1 MKTFILSLALF
12 ATEGLCAGGGGSA
25 SSVLTKVLD
34 YSDPLVAPARINET
48 FALLNDSNPLDMT
61 VWIKNNDADRSKHEI
76 YGKLS
81 LTRIKPTKDEN
92 ISVGFYFGKNTK
104 NVDKSYSKPTKFE
117 GSFAT
122 VGFKAAD
129 PSKSTFT
136 STMI

>member
-1 MKTFILSLALF
+1 MKTFVLSLALF

-34 YSDPLVAPARINET
+34 YSDPLIAPARINET
-48 FALLNDSNPLDMT
+48 FALINNTLDMT

-104 NVDKSYSKPTKFE
+104 NFEKSYTKPTKFE

>member
-1 MKTFILSLALF
+1 
-12 ATEGLCAGGGGSA
+12 LCAGGGGSA

-34 YSDPLVAPARINET
+34 YSDPQVSPARINET
-48 FALLNDSNPLDMT
+48 FTLFNDSNSVLDMT
-61 VWIKNNDADRSKHEI
+61 VWIKNNDADRSKQEI
-76 YGKLS
+76 YGKLIY
-81 LTRIKPTKDEN
+81 TKVKPTKDEN

-104 NVDKSYSKPTKFE
+104 NADKSYSKPTKFE